1 MMRTQL
7 ITVVPASAE
16 QRIVEAM
23 QAALSINERSEAGV
37 TFQVIDRIGSWQDGG
52 STALLESV
60 FVEPR
65 FPAQAQY
72 V

>member
-1 MMRTQL
+1 MVRTQL

-37 TFQVIDRIGSWQDGG
+37 AFQVIDRIGS
-52 STALLESV
+52 
-60 FVEPR
+60 
-65 FPAQAQY
+65 
-72 V
+72 